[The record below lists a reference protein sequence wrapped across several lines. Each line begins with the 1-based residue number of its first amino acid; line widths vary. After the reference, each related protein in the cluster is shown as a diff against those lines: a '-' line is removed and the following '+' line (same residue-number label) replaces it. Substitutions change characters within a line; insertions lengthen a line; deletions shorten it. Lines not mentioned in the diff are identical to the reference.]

1 MTLFINVLD
10 INGFLIII
18 LNVFYKQRMLLAF
31 QKAQFTSILKLVV
44 IVNEDFSKLIALL
57 DLLS

>member
-1 MTLFINVLD
+1 MAWLAKD

-18 LNVFYKQRMLLAF
+18 LHVFYKQRMLLAF
-31 QKAQFTSILKLVV
+31 QKTQFASILKLVV

-57 DLLS
+57 NLLP